1 MADEVAELQLFVEI
15 VKAGNLSAAA
25 RALNS
30 SPAAMSRGLTAL
42 ESRLGVRLVTRTS
55 RTFELTAEGQM
66 FYERC
71 ERIVAEIAE
80 AEAEASS
87 QGKTVKGKLRIG
99 APMGIGRRLIAP
111 LVASFVEKYPGI
123 QVHLNLSDSGLDV
136 IDDGLDVALRVGLPA
151 DTSVIAKK
159 ILSTRRIVCASPSY
173 LKRHGV
179 PRRPEDLRQHDCIR
193 LVRGRRVMDAWLF
206 QEGGKRFEI
215 TLSGTLTTTSGEV
228 VHNWVCAGRG
238 IALKAGWDVQPDL
251 DAGSI
256 VECLKDFWCDEIDL
270 FAICASRLHLFPR
283 IRVFLDFISSTLPKM
298 VSEESRTNLPQS
310 TSKDVPPVTK
320 PRRSPRPDSNRD
332 RLH

>member
-55 RTFELTAEGQM
+55 RTFELTAEGHQ

-87 QGKTVKGKLRIG
+87 QGKTIKGKLRIG
-99 APMGIGRRLIAP
+99 APMGIGRRLVAP
-111 LVASFVEKYPGI
+111 LVACFVEKYPGI

-136 IDDGLDVALRVGLPA
+136 IDDGLDVALRNGLPT

-173 LKRHGV
+173 LKLHGV
-179 PRRPEDLRQHDCIR
+179 PRRPEDLLQHDCIR

-206 QEGGKRFEI
+206 QEAGKQFE
-215 TLSGTLTTTSGEV
+215 TTVSGTLTTTSGEV

-238 IALKAGWDVQPDL
+238 IAQKAVWDVQPDL
-251 DAGSI
+251 EAGSI
-256 VECLKDFWCDEIDL
+256 IECLNDFWCDQIDL
-270 FAICASRLHLFPR
+270 FAICASRQHLFPR
-283 IRVFLDFISSTLPKM
+283 IRVFLDFISSTLPEM
-298 VSEESRTNLPQS
+298 VRQESRTNLPQS
-310 TSKDVPPVTK
+310 TSNYGPPIRK
-320 PRRSPRPDSNRD
+320 PGRSQKAGSAKR
-332 RLH
+332 

>member
-30 SPAAMSRGLTAL
+30 SPAAMSRGLSAL

-55 RTFELTAEGQM
+55 RTFELTEEGAL

-111 LVASFVEKYPGI
+111 LIACFVEKYPGI

-136 IDDGLDVALRVGLPA
+136 IDDGLDLALRVGLPT
-151 DTSVIAKK
+151 DNSVIAKK

-173 LKRHGV
+173 LKRNGV

-193 LVRGRRVMDAWLF
+193 LVRGRRVMDAWSF
-206 QEGGKRFEI
+206 QEDGKPFQM
-215 TLSGTLTTTSGEV
+215 TVSGTLTTTSGEV

-238 IALKAGWDVQPDL
+238 IALKAVWDVQPDL
-251 DAGSI
+251 ETGTLA
-256 VECLKDFWCDEIDL
+256 ECLKDFWCDEIDL
-270 FAICASRLHLFPR
+270 FAICANRQHLFPR
-283 IRVFLDFISSTLPKM
+283 IRVFLDFISSALPEM
-298 VSEESRTNLPQS
+298 VRKESRISLQES
-310 TSKDVPPVTK
+310 SSRDAPPV
-320 PRRSPRPDSNRD
+320 RRPGKSQKSSPAK
-332 RLH
+332 

>member
-310 TSKDVPPVTK
+310 TSRDVPPVTK

>member
-55 RTFELTAEGQM
+55 RIFELTAEGHQ

-87 QGKTVKGKLRIG
+87 QGKTIKGKLRIG
-99 APMGIGRRLIAP
+99 APMGIGRRLVAP
-111 LVASFVEKYPGI
+111 LVACFVEKYPGI

-136 IDDGLDVALRVGLPA
+136 IDDGLDVALRNGLPT

-173 LKRHGV
+173 LKLHGV
-179 PRRPEDLRQHDCIR
+179 PRRPEDLLQHDCIR

-215 TLSGTLTTTSGEV
+215 TVSGTLTTTSGEV

-238 IALKAGWDVQPDL
+238 IALKAAWDVQPDL
-251 DAGSI
+251 EAGSI
-256 VECLKDFWCDEIDL
+256 IECLNDFWCDQIDL
-270 FAICASRLHLFPR
+270 FAICASRQHLFPR
-283 IRVFLDFISSTLPKM
+283 IRVFLDFISSTLPEM
-298 VSEESRTNLPQS
+298 VRRESRTNLPQS
-310 TSKDVPPVTK
+310 TSNNGPSITK
-320 PRRSPRPDSNRD
+320 PGRSQKAGSSKR
-332 RLH
+332 

>member
-55 RTFELTAEGQM
+55 RTFELTAEGHQ

-99 APMGIGRRLIAP
+99 APMGIGRRLVAP
-111 LVASFVEKYPGI
+111 LVARFVEKYPGI

-136 IDDGLDVALRVGLPA
+136 IDDGLDVALRVGLPT

-173 LKRHGV
+173 LKRHEF

-193 LVRGRRVMDAWLF
+193 LVRGRRVMDSWLF
-206 QEGGKRFEI
+206 QEDGKRVE
-215 TLSGTLTTTSGEV
+215 TTVSGTLTTTSGEV
-228 VHNWVCAGRG
+228 VHNWVCAGKG
-238 IALKAGWDVQPDL
+238 IALKAVWDVQPDL
-251 DAGSI
+251 DAGSV

-270 FAICASRLHLFPR
+270 FAICASRQHLFPR

-298 VSEESRTNLPQS
+298 VSQESRTILPQS

-320 PRRSPRPDSNRD
+320 PRRSPRPDGNRD

>member
-55 RTFELTAEGQM
+55 RTFELTAEGHQ

-87 QGKTVKGKLRIG
+87 QGKTIKGKLRIG
-99 APMGIGRRLIAP
+99 APMGIGRRLVAP
-111 LVASFVEKYPGI
+111 LVACFVEKYPGI

-136 IDDGLDVALRVGLPA
+136 IDDGLDVALRNGLPT

-173 LKRHGV
+173 LKLHGV
-179 PRRPEDLRQHDCIR
+179 PRRPEDLLQHDCIR

-215 TLSGTLTTTSGEV
+215 TVSGTLTTTSGEV

-238 IALKAGWDVQPDL
+238 IALKAAWDVQPDL
-251 DAGSI
+251 EAGSI
-256 VECLKDFWCDEIDL
+256 IECLNDFWCDQIDL
-270 FAICASRLHLFPR
+270 FAICASRQHLFPR
-283 IRVFLDFISSTLPKM
+283 IRVFLDFISSTLPEM
-298 VSEESRTNLPQS
+298 VRRESRTNLPQS
-310 TSKDVPPVTK
+310 TSKYGPSITK
-320 PRRSPRPDSNRD
+320 PGRSQKAGSAKR
-332 RLH
+332 